1 MNLSSLTVIEPIP
14 EPEPEPAEGE
24 DTATTNEDSND

>member
-24 DTATTNEDSND
+24 DAATTNEDSND